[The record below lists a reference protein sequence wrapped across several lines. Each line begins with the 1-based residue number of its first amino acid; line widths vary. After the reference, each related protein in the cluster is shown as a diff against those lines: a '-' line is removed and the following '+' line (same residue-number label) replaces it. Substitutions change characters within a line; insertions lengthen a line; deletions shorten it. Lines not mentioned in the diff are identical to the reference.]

1 MDEVDK
7 IAAQWR
13 RERPDL
19 DVAPMA
25 LLGRIARL
33 REAISKQHDKVFS
46 RFGLNGAGFD
56 VLATLRRSGA
66 PYSLSPGELMAQM
79 MITSGTATNRIDQLV
94 KAGLVTRTQN
104 PEDKRGMI
112 VTLTPEGLALIEQAV
127 TAHVE
132 NQQKIVS
139 VLTEKEREDLN
150 ALLKHFLVG
159 FAAQE

>member
-7 IAAQWR
+7 ITAQWN

-25 LLGRIARL
+25 LLGRIGRL
-33 REAISKQHDKVFS
+33 REAISKQHEQVFS
-46 RFGLNGAGFD
+46 SFGLNGAGFD

-79 MITSGTATNRIDQLV
+79 MITSGTATNRIDQLA
-94 KAGLVTRTQN
+94 KAGLVTRAQN

-112 VTLTPEGLALIEQAV
+112 VTLTPEGLALIELAV
-127 TAHVE
+127 VAHVE
-132 NQQKIVS
+132 NQQKMVS
-139 VLTEKEREDLN
+139 ALTEKEREDLN
-150 ALLKHFLVG
+150 ALLKRFLSG